1 MTFQNTCYRHPT
13 ILLPVPAQLI
23 GTRRRVLTIGQE
35 QTRIVSNV
43 IGVPAAA
50 LIRGTPVGTGVLIH
64 LIECG

>member
-1 MTFQNTCYRHPT
+1 M
-13 ILLPVPAQLI
+13 PAQLI

-50 LIRGTPVGTGVLIH
+50 LIRGTPVGTGVLIR
-64 LIECG
+64 LVERG